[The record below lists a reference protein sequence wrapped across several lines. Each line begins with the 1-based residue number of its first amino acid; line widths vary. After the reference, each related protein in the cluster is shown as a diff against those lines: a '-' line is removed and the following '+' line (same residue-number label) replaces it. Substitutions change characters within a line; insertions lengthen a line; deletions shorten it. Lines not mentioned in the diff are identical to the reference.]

1 MFPPTMFS
9 RGWVLAD
16 DGACGRLAP
25 LHRGLL
31 LCVLLSP
38 RAAKRARCSQYMVEY
53 VQSVHE
59 RSSIY
64 SFIYAINVNFL
75 HLIYIYMYLFSVYIY
90 IYTYRE
96 NYVYIYIYVY
106 YMYVYIYIYIYTY
119 RRYSIFAGAFFSC
132 RALARETCFVSLI
145 IISSIC

>member
-75 HLIYIYMYLFSVYIY
+75 HLIYIYICICL
-90 IYTYRE
+90 
-96 NYVYIYIYVY
+96 
-106 YMYVYIYIYIYTY
+106 VYIYIYIHIERTMYIYIYMYIICMCIYIYIYIHTDDIVSSPAPSSPAA
-119 RRYSIFAGAFFSC
+119 RW
-132 RALARETCFVSLI
+132 RARPALSV
-145 IISSIC
+145 